1 LLSSGEIDNKDSEMK
16 PGRTQA
22 IVVGA
27 SMAGMLAARVL
38 SDIFERV
45 IVLERDTLPEGPQ
58 LRPGVPQARHLH
70 ALLPRGRRILE
81 KNFPGITSELE
92 SAGAEILDFGNDV
105 AWLTPGCPVRIGIRG
120 SRIYANPA

>member
-92 SAGAEILDFGNDV
+92 SAGAEILDPW
-105 AWLTPGCPVRIGIRG
+105 AKSP
-120 SRIYANPA
+120 PADLGAAREYYLG